1 MSEMSLMQLTIT
13 MTELS
18 VFVLAGFLGYQIVTK
33 VPPLV
38 HTPLLS
44 ATNAICGISIVG
56 ALVAAG
62 AHETRVSTVLGVL
75 GVTAAMINIVGGF
88 LMTDRMLNM
97 FRPKPKTPPAAA
109 PAATSGLTPDAVAG
123 NGRAPG
129 AD

>member
-1 MSEMSLMQLTIT
+1 MLDSNLVQLSIT

-56 ALVAAG
+56 ALVEAG
-62 AHETRVSTVLGVL
+62 AHQTMVSTILGFAA
-75 GVTAAMINIVGGF
+75 VTAATINIVGGF
-88 LMTDRMLNM
+88 LMTDRMLKM
-97 FRPKPKTPPAAA
+97 FKPRPKTPAAPTGA
-109 PAATSGLTPDAVAG
+109 PAAGTAPAGPSGPAAG
-123 NGRAPG
+123 
-129 AD
+129 DD

>member
-1 MSEMSLMQLTIT
+1 MSSASLADLSIT

-56 ALVAAG
+56 ALVEAG
-62 AHETRVSTVLGVL
+62 SHQTTVSTILGVVA
-75 GVTAAMINIVGGF
+75 VTSATINIVGGF
-88 LMTDRMLNM
+88 LMTDRMLKM
-97 FRPKPKTPPAAA
+97 FKSKPKA
-109 PAATSGLTPDAVAG
+109 PAAPPAGQATSHAG
-123 NGRAPG
+123 VPG
-129 AD
+129 GQPAGDD

>member
-1 MSEMSLMQLTIT
+1 MSSMSLVQLTIT

-56 ALVAAG
+56 ALVEAG
-62 AHETRVSTVLGVL
+62 ARQTTISTILGVVA
-75 GVTAAMINIVGGF
+75 VTAATINIVGGF

-97 FRPKPKTPPAAA
+97 FSPKKKAPSTPPAGT
-109 PAATSGLTPDAVAG
+109 PGLSPDAVAG

-129 AD
+129 DD

>member
-1 MSEMSLMQLTIT
+1 MSSMSLVQLTIT

-56 ALVAAG
+56 ALVEAG
-62 AHETRVSTVLGVL
+62 AHQTTISTILGVL
-75 GVTAAMINIVGGF
+75 AVTAAMINIVGGF

-97 FRPKPKTPPAAA
+97 FRPKQKASPTPPTATPGLAA
-109 PAATSGLTPDAVAG
+109 DAVAG

>member
-1 MSEMSLMQLTIT
+1 MPETSLITLTVT

-56 ALVAAG
+56 ALVEAG
-62 AHETRVSTVLGVL
+62 AHQTTVSTILGVAA
-75 GVTAAMINIVGGF
+75 VTAATINIVGGF
-88 LMTDRMLNM
+88 VMTDRMLKM
-97 FRPKPKTPPAAA
+97 FKPKPKA
-109 PAATSGLTPDAVAG
+109 PAAGTTGSRGPTAG
-123 NGRAPG
+123 EA
-129 AD
+129 

>member
-1 MSEMSLMQLTIT
+1 MLPPNLADLSIT

-56 ALVAAG
+56 ALVEAG
-62 AHETRVSTVLGVL
+62 ARQSTVSTWLGFAA
-75 GVTAAMINIVGGF
+75 VTAATINIVGGF
-88 LMTDRMLNM
+88 AMTDRMLKM
-97 FRPKPKTPPAAA
+97 FKPRPKTPAA
-109 PAATSGLTPDAVAG
+109 PARDVTTGDG
-123 NGRAPG
+123 
-129 AD
+129 

>member
-1 MSEMSLMQLTIT
+1 MSGTNLIELSIT

-56 ALVAAG
+56 ALVEAG
-62 AHETRVSTVLGVL
+62 AHQTTISTILGFAA
-75 GVTAAMINIVGGF
+75 VTAATINIVGGF
-88 LMTDRMLNM
+88 LMTDRMLKM
-97 FRPKPKTPPAAA
+97 FKPRPKTSDAPPAAPAKTA
-109 PAATSGLTPDAVAG
+109 PAVAPSGPTPGD
-123 NGRAPG
+123 
-129 AD
+129 D

>member
-1 MSEMSLMQLTIT
+1 MPSPNLVQLSIT

-56 ALVAAG
+56 ALVEAG
-62 AHETRVSTVLGVL
+62 AHQTTVSTILGFAA
-75 GVTAAMINIVGGF
+75 VTAATINIVGGF
-88 LMTDRMLNM
+88 LMTDRMLKM
-97 FRPKPKTPPAAA
+97 FKSRPKTPTAA
-109 PAATSGLTPDAVAG
+109 PSAPAG
-123 NGRAPG
+123 QTNPAGPSGRAPG
-129 AD
+129 EN

>member
-1 MSEMSLMQLTIT
+1 MSSMSLVQLTIT

-56 ALVAAG
+56 ALVEAG
-62 AHETRVSTVLGVL
+62 ARQTTISTILGVVA
-75 GVTAAMINIVGGF
+75 VTAATINIVGGF

-97 FRPKPKTPPAAA
+97 FSPKKKAPSAA
-109 PAATSGLTPDAVAG
+109 PADTPGLSPDTVAG

-129 AD
+129 DD

>member
-1 MSEMSLMQLTIT
+1 MSGTSLIELSIT

-56 ALVAAG
+56 ALVEAG
-62 AHETRVSTVLGVL
+62 AHQTTISTLLGFAA
-75 GVTAAMINIVGGF
+75 VTAATINIVGGF
-88 LMTDRMLNM
+88 LMTDRMLKM
-97 FRPKPKTPPAAA
+97 FKPRPKTSDAPPAAQAKVA
-109 PAATSGLTPDAVAG
+109 PAVTTSAPTPGD
-123 NGRAPG
+123 
-129 AD
+129 D

>member
-1 MSEMSLMQLTIT
+1 MPTTSFIQLSIT

-56 ALVAAG
+56 ALVEAG
-62 AHETRVSTVLGVL
+62 AHHSTISTILGFAA
-75 GVTAAMINIVGGF
+75 VTAATVNIVGGF
-88 LMTDRMLNM
+88 LMTDRMLKM
-97 FRPKPKTPPAAA
+97 FKPKPKATTA
-109 PAATSGLTPDAVAG
+109 PTGVSGDGTGPTSNTKT
-123 NGRAPG
+123 PG
-129 AD
+129 AA